1 MRGETSFA
9 VDNLEMDNTQN
20 IQALKEYFTQRDD
33 VVMAFL
39 FGSQASRKAHTGSDW
54 DIAVYLTPQTDEFEF
69 ECTDREYPEEH
80 RIWADLTT
88 ILETDNVDLV
98 ILNRAPASIADTAI
112 RGEAFVVKDRALW
125 LRFMLLITKLA
136 EEYRIFAREYH
147 EIVQRSR
154 SLVPQDRE
162 RLERLIDFLEEQA
175 SLYPVYR
182 GFSGDEYE
190 DDPRK
195 RNEIERWLENMVNA
209 VIDAGKVLLGS
220 QKRLIPPTYREIVR
234 RAARMGGA
242 SDDFGE
248 KFDQW
253 VRLRNV
259 LAHEYLDIKWKR
271 LADFAKISEPYMRQ
285 FIESTKRFLEE
296 NVDRG
301 ESSPAP

>member
-1 MRGETSFA
+1 
-9 VDNLEMDNTQN
+9 MDNEQS
-20 IQALKEYFTQRDD
+20 IQALKEYFSKRDD

-39 FGSQASRKAHTGSDW
+39 FGSRAKSRVHTSSDW
-54 DIAVYLTPQTDEFEF
+54 DIGVYFTPQTDEFEF

-88 ILETDNVDLV
+88 MLETDNVDLV

-112 RGEAFVVKDRALW
+112 RGEALVMKDRALW
-125 LRFMLLITKLA
+125 LRFMLLISKLA
-136 EEYRIFAREYH
+136 EDYRIFAREYH

-154 SLVPQDRE
+154 SLLPQDRE

-175 SLYPVYR
+175 TLYPVYR
-182 GFSGDEYE
+182 SFSRDEYE
-190 DDPRK
+190 EDPRK

-234 RAARMGGA
+234 RAVRMGDA

-271 LADFAKISEPYMRQ
+271 LSDFAKISEPYMRQ
-285 FIESTKRFLEE
+285 FIESAKRFLEE
-296 NVDRG
+296 NIDRK
-301 ESSPAP
+301 EQIP